1 MTQNSEMS
9 RKEES
14 VKVIHKVMVDLEDS
28 HIYTGPQKKKK
39 KKKKAK
45 QKIKFEKKLKTDRKY
60 NFFPLSVNRSIS

>member
-39 KKKKAK
+39 KKAK

>member
-39 KKKKAK
+39 KKKSQTENKIWEK
-45 QKIKFEKKLKTDRKY
+45 IENRQK
-60 NFFPLSVNRSIS
+60 V